1 MSAIP
6 GCASSPGLSSVDSV
20 STIWST
26 HSVNPSLSSNA
37 EFQSVDRHCFS
48 PCQKPEASSVNSY
61 HSSVLTTRNPW
72 SEKLAGIHEAVFN
85 GVGHANSSTHVGF
98 HGEVIGFRSCAAPGG
113 ICHAFQGTR
122 TFDELDLPF
131 TTVRVTCATAGCNY
145 GGPLHQACLQRWN
158 SCCELKCLLSI
169 NTQRLSAASTSV
181 SDDQQHMLTAVRD
194 ENNSSAATIEELFS
208 LYQCPRCGQCSL
220 FRTSSEGRPFPID
233 EDPHASMLNVIQY
246 VNRQLNA
253 NPTAARALSSHALPT
268 QSTQAFTLGNI
279 EGSCVTNAGV
289 PGFPNFA
296 ADSASLQASLL
307 EERQA
312 GWQQAW
318 KTCPP
323 TIARHSQKV
332 AMMRQCSDVIIQS
345 HRACTSGVAVIRSLL
360 RSDVRDS
367 NPDTTKGQT
376 WSPVLSPLL
385 WTHQNNSTRTG
396 GGLSKPEL
404 RQPDKHSSPG
414 RCNINESRRD
424 KQTIVFHMWPRKCDA
439 GMSLPTNRVETGG
452 FLELVTTGNMWFKVL
467 TIAHHKYGLIDFT
480 MISPFLIKMVYSH
493 GAHASS
499 FCESQISGPVSG
511 MVDSGLSS
519 VAHSIDSSRRSSD
532 NTCNYDTSVDMGHDD
547 GCWSAPPA
555 GPRPVRGAGHSM
567 SVSGLKTDNY
577 FTFEPLSPL
586 QSESP
591 TSAVCGSN
599 ETKGPSEV
607 KPVFSS
613 PRHQNKQHIEIEK
626 IVNESLPTSGTTGS
640 LSVGR
645 KHNPVSG
652 GGLRG
657 LSFWPSE
664 KYREAP
670 NDPSDRRKVVN
681 RKGNIF
687 QPRMSFN
694 VFEKLPAYKRNP
706 YFIHMD
712 DDSCTGNEDTRAFL
726 LAQLTNHRVSEVC
739 CIICHQALVIYDHFP
754 VIDGL
759 FFISPICHRAGRAS
773 GLRVSWHTNGIAPTF
788 YQNTVVG
795 ANCDPEQLIKN
806 EQAQK
811 LLSSSKSVIPPPGC
825 LGPRQ
830 QLSVSHLSDQAAT
843 GASSYRNHA
852 HPPRQERYLHAVCMG
867 CMHNSITEQEAGG
880 TRAHCRNCNRPWSGP
895 NVCSRWDKLADSTA
909 RWPMW
914 HEFIRSHLLVG
925 GLYTY
930 DVFAAFL
937 CCSKQLTCN
946 ACESRLDVRENL
958 SQGSCSIGEKLTTT
972 ATQASSSSSLQ
983 RIEDRTPQDP
993 SFNAQTTAETMSATF
1008 DNLDDHPTSFPLP
1021 FFSQYSQL
1029 ITCLFCAK
1037 VDYHFVKPFEK
1048 RFRTQRCSSN

>member
-6 GCASSPGLSSVDSV
+6 GCANSPVLSSVDSV

-194 ENNSSAATIEELFS
+194 ENNSSDATIEELFS

-253 NPTAARALSSHALPT
+253 NPTAAHALSSHALPT

-332 AMMRQCSDVIIQS
+332 AMM
-345 HRACTSGVAVIRSLL
+345 
-360 RSDVRDS
+360 
-367 NPDTTKGQT
+367 
-376 WSPVLSPLL
+376 
-385 WTHQNNSTRTG
+385 
-396 GGLSKPEL
+396 
-404 RQPDKHSSPG
+404 
-414 RCNINESRRD
+414 
-424 KQTIVFHMWPRKCDA
+424 
-439 GMSLPTNRVETGG
+439 
-452 FLELVTTGNMWFKVL
+452 
-467 TIAHHKYGLIDFT
+467 
-480 MISPFLIKMVYSH
+480 SH

-555 GPRPVRGAGHSM
+555 GPRPVRGACHSM

-626 IVNESLPTSGTTGS
+626 IVNESPPTSGTTGS

-652 GGLRG
+652 GGFRG

-880 TRAHCRNCNRPWSGP
+880 TRAHCRNCNRPWSG
-895 NVCSRWDKLADSTA
+895 
-909 RWPMW
+909 
-914 HEFIRSHLLVG
+914 SHLLVG

-946 ACESRLDVRENL
+946 ACESRLDVRENP
-958 SQGSCSIGEKLTTT
+958 SQGSCYIGEKLTTT

-1008 DNLDDHPTSFPLP
+1008 DNPDDHPTSFPLP

>member
-1 MSAIP
+1 MSCVL
-6 GCASSPGLSSVDSV
+6 CAHF
-20 STIWST
+20 WS
-26 HSVNPSLSSNA
+26 L
-37 EFQSVDRHCFS
+37 FKR
-48 PCQKPEASSVNSY
+48 
-61 HSSVLTTRNPW
+61 
-72 SEKLAGIHEAVFN
+72 LAV
-85 GVGHANSSTHVGF
+85 
-98 HGEVIGFRSCAAPGG
+98 
-113 ICHAFQGTR
+113 Q
-122 TFDELDLPF
+122 
-131 TTVRVTCATAGCNY
+131 
-145 GGPLHQACLQRWN
+145 
-158 SCCELKCLLSI
+158 
-169 NTQRLSAASTSV
+169 ASTSLN
-181 SDDQQHMLTAVRD
+181 DDQQHMLAAVRD
-194 ENNSSAATIEELFS
+194 ENISSAATIEELFS

-220 FRTSSEGRPFPID
+220 FRTSSDDISAYKLHCTVFSDALFVFEHSDVRCLEALRTYIDGTLKSYTQFTSYTGVCMTVQREILHADGLSNSSVAEHARNQPNVRLATTSRCCGNNAVASRLIEYYVESTFDGKAMKYHCDDRNRREVLTCRPFSID

-246 VNRQLNA
+246 VNQQLNA
-253 NPTAARALSSHALPT
+253 SPTAARALSTHTLP
-268 QSTQAFTLGNI
+268 TQAFTLGNL
-279 EGSCVTNAGV
+279 EGSCITNAGV
-289 PGFPNFA
+289 SGFPNFA
-296 ADSASLQASLL
+296 ADSASLQAALL

-332 AMMRQCSDVIIQS
+332 VMMR
-345 HRACTSGVAVIRSLL
+345 
-360 RSDVRDS
+360 
-367 NPDTTKGQT
+367 
-376 WSPVLSPLL
+376 
-385 WTHQNNSTRTG
+385 
-396 GGLSKPEL
+396 L
-404 RQPDKHSSPG
+404 RQPDSISALAIPLSYMAVHSSPS
-414 RCNINESRRD
+414 RCNITSSRRD
-424 KQTIVFHMWPRKCDA
+424 KQRLCFTSGMGNGIQECVCRPTESEMW
-439 GMSLPTNRVETGG
+439 L
-452 FLELVTTGNMWFKVL
+452 KVV
-467 TIAHHKYGLIDFT
+467 TIAHHMYDFIEFT

-499 FCESQISGPVSG
+499 FCESQTSGLVSG

-519 VAHSIDSSRRSSD
+519 VAHSIDSSRRSSE

-567 SVSGLKTDNY
+567 SLSGLKTDNY

-591 TSAVCGSN
+591 ASAVCGSN
-599 ETKGPSEV
+599 ETSSSES

-613 PRHQNKQHIEIEK
+613 PRHQNKQQMEIEK
-626 IVNESLPTSGTTGS
+626 ITNESPPTSGTTGS
-640 LSVGR
+640 LSAGR
-645 KHNPVSG
+645 KHNPVFG

-664 KYREAP
+664 KCREAP

-694 VFEKLPAYKRNP
+694 IFEKLPPYKRNP

-759 FFISPICHRAGRAS
+759 FFISPICHRAGKAS

-795 ANCDPEQLIKN
+795 ANCDPEQLVKN

-843 GASSYRNHA
+843 GTSSYRNHA

-880 TRAHCRNCNRPWSGP
+880 TRAHCRNCNRPWSG
-895 NVCSRWDKLADSTA
+895 
-909 RWPMW
+909 
-914 HEFIRSHLLVG
+914 SHLLVG

-958 SQGSCSIGEKLTTT
+958 SQGSSIGAKLTTT

-993 SFNAQTTAETMSATF
+993 SFNAQTTVETMSATF
-1008 DNLDDHPTSFPLP
+1008 DNPDDHLTSFPLP

-1048 RFRTQRCSSN
+1048 RFRTQRCPSN